1 MVQTDNEKLQTQGWL
16 PVLSMSRT
24 PTSRT
29 LVNKAMICV
38 IVRIKIAPVLTKKVK
53 NFNRFQNLN
62 LKTRVVLT
70 QPEFSP
76 RFQTLTKLTK
86 QFHYNNGRYLSFKL
100 PLLATW

>member
-76 RFQTLTKLTK
+76 RRPLVPNTL
-86 QFHYNNGRYLSFKL
+86 N
-100 PLLATW
+100 